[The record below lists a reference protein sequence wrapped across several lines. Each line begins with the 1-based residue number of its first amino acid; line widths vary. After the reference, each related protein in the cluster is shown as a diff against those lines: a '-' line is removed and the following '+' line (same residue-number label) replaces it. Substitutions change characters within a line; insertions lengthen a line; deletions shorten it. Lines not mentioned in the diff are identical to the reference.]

1 MENRYHRS
9 CNKVPVMKIELI
21 SSLNVIIIA
30 GYLEVRVS
38 STIPEEPELS
48 KS

>member
-1 MENRYHRS
+1 MENRS
-9 CNKVPVMKIELI
+9 CNKVPLMKIEHK
-21 SSLNVIIIA
+21 SSLNVIIVA
-30 GYLEVRVS
+30 GCLEVRVS